1 MKLHPKSLFFL
12 LLVCLSFNVLFSQQ
26 KFEKEY
32 RIDQTG
38 VPEKAVE
45 IIKDWNFNK
54 KIKWYAEESQD
65 GKTFEAKVCY
75 QKKNISVE
83 FSENGELIDVEKTVK
98 FRDLSEE
105 IQQKIKS
112 SLSERF
118 RKYRIKKIQI
128 QYTGNQKVI
137 YEALFQTKYK
147 EETGINYEL
156 IVKGKKEKSYQN
168 FEILINS
175 KGEIEKELLIKSID
189 FTNLEF

>member
-1 MKLHPKSLFFL
+1 MKLHPKNLFFFL
-12 LLVCLSFNVLFSQQ
+12 LVCFGSNVLFSQQ

-32 RIDQTG
+32 RIGQTE

-75 QKKNISVE
+75 QKRNISVE
-83 FSENGELIDVEKTVK
+83 FSENGELIDAEKTVK

-112 SLSERF
+112 SLSKRF

-137 YEALFQTKYK
+137 YEALFQSKYK
-147 EETGINYEL
+147 EKTVINYEL

-168 FEILINS
+168 FEILITS
-175 KGEIEKELLIKSID
+175 KGEIEKELLIKSTD